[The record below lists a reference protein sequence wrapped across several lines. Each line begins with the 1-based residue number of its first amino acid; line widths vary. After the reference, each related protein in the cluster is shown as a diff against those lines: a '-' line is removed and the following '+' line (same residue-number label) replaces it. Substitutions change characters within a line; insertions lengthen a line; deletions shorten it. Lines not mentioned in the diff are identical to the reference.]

1 MMGALG
7 VVMPVVFRGSMHIKD
22 AHCTL
27 MYLGE
32 SDQVHIDRRKVEA
45 ATERLRSQC
54 SPILVPVQGVEVF
67 GKGHM
72 TVLIL
77 AETTLASYRKFLER
91 ELRRDGIVSASEY
104 AYRPHV
110 TINKHE
116 VSSEPVLPWPNY
128 FAPSYV
134 WVDRPTLW
142 WNDNSA
148 SDNVK

>member
-1 MMGALG
+1 MGALG

-22 AHCTL
+22 VHCTL

-32 SDQVHIDRRKVEA
+32 SDKVSIRRQPVEA
-45 ATERLRSQC
+45 AVERLRGQC
-54 SPILVPVQGVEVF
+54 SPILVPVEGVEVF
-67 GKGHM
+67 GHGHM

-77 AETTLASYRKFLER
+77 GTTALTSYRQFLER

-128 FAPSYV
+128 FVPKYV

-142 WNDNSA
+142 WNDGST
-148 SDNVK
+148 STDVK